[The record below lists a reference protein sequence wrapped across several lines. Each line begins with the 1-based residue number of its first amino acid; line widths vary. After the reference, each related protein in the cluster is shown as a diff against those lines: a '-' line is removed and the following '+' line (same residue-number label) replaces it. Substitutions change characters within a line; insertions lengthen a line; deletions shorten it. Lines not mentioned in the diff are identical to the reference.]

1 MKSFTVT
8 VIMQNGDRLIFN
20 TQATNAATALE
31 HLTDYFPESR
41 KNIIEIAVTQDED
54 DPLH

>member
-1 MKSFTVT
+1 
-8 VIMQNGDRLIFN
+8 MQNGDRLIFN